1 MSEYIAVRPIRHD
14 GKEYAAGDSIELDTE
29 PAAPLEALG
38 VVIKGEASESATK
51 AAKAKGGK

>member
-14 GKEYAAGDSIELDTE
+14 GEKYAPGDSIELSKDQ
-29 PAAPLEALG
+29 AAPLEALG
-38 VVIKGEASESATK
+38 AVIKGEASESATK